1 MIGKRIEKLV
11 VVDSLTGS
19 KVNCLCDCGKSRV
32 VSVGHFNTGKI
43 KSCGCHKV
51 SHGHGGEVR
60 SREYISYHN
69 MIARC
74 TKPSNKRF
82 KDYGGVG
89 ISVCKPWIDSFVNFI
104 SDMGDCPDGYQIDR
118 IDNNLGYCKDNCRW
132 VSRKEN
138 QANRSNSIIYT
149 VNGQEY
155 ASASEASL
163 KLQVSVNTIAAWCGK
178 RKRKA
183 GGYYPAK
190 QGCSFRYKYEETQQ
204 KLIDKDLMVIK

>member
-1 MIGKRIEKLV
+1 MIGKRVEKLTV
-11 VVDSLTGS
+11 SKVIAGS
-19 KVNCLCDCGKSRV
+19 KVECICDCGNMRV

-51 SHGHGGEVR
+51 SHGHGGANR

-82 KDYGGVG
+82 KDYGGAG
-89 ISVCKPWIDSFVNFI
+89 ISVCESWLESFVNFI
-104 SDMGDCPDGYQIDR
+104 SDMGSCPDGYQIDR
-118 IDNNLGYCKDNCRW
+118 IDNKLGYSKDNCKW

-138 QANRSNSIIYT
+138 QSNRRNSIIYT
-149 VNGQEY
+149 INGNDYTSSIDAAKEHG
-155 ASASEASL
+155 
-163 KLQVSVNTIAAWCGK
+163 VSTNTIAAWCGK
-178 RKRKA
+178 RKRKS

-190 QGCSFRYKYEETQQ
+190 KGCSFRYKYQ
-204 KLIDKDLMVIK
+204 DD